1 MSLCSL
7 LTVDHARVVA
17 RVLVGRLNE
26 FLRLVVFMLVQVSLS
41 SDFEVILGM
50 MGWTIGLS
58 IANIMLWLFNSI
70 AQWLNVLVHVI
81 AVHVSKLA
89 AVEGVFR
96 LFVRGLLDDEVD
108 RVMKLV
114 IEDLMN
120 WYLLLHFVS
129 VTMLFAEWLLLN
141 KNPVSAGVRIMF
153 NDMTQVQLAAI
164 VGCGVSVV
172 VLVLG
177 MLRMYC
183 REICMLMVGD

>member
-1 MSLCSL
+1 M
-7 LTVDHARVVA
+7 
-17 RVLVGRLNE
+17 
-26 FLRLVVFMLVQVSLS
+26 
-41 SDFEVILGM
+41 
-50 MGWTIGLS
+50 
-58 IANIMLWLFNSI
+58 
-70 AQWLNVLVHVI
+70 LVHVI

-114 IEDLMN
+114 IEDLVN

-141 KNPVSAGVRIMF
+141 KNPVSAGVSIMS
-153 NDMTQVQLAAI
+153 MTQVQLAAI

>member
-1 MSLCSL
+1 M
-7 LTVDHARVVA
+7 
-17 RVLVGRLNE
+17 
-26 FLRLVVFMLVQVSLS
+26 
-41 SDFEVILGM
+41 
-50 MGWTIGLS
+50 
-58 IANIMLWLFNSI
+58 
-70 AQWLNVLVHVI
+70 LVHVI

-114 IEDLMN
+114 IEDLVN

-141 KNPVSAGVRIMF
+141 KNSVSAGVSIMF

-183 REICMLMVGD
+183 REICMLMVRD